1 MAIFVVKDLNVPT
14 KKLLVVTGVAYR
26 GEITTSEHEGS
37 TTRVIPK
44 KKLDNRVS
52 PFDGSNYEIVISSLI
67 FISDYYT
74 IKSNILNNGSRSRK
88 IYPTKTK
95 A

>member
-37 TTRVIPK
+37 T
-44 KKLDNRVS
+44 N
-52 PFDGSNYEIVISSLI
+52 
-67 FISDYYT
+67 
-74 IKSNILNNGSRSRK
+74 
-88 IYPTKTK
+88 
-95 A
+95 